1 MTKRPPGGFRRAR
14 SVRERGREPGGTDG
28 GAAPGLPAP
37 GRSVPSA
44 WPLDLFSPAA
54 MARADAASSVSVERL
69 MEAAGLAVA
78 REAAARFRG
87 ARVLVLAG
95 PGNNGGDGYV
105 AARRLEEAGWGVAVA
120 ALAPPR
126 PGGPAEAAAARWRGP
141 VVPFEPAEAARAGLV
156 IDALLGA
163 APSRPLP
170 GGALAVLRAAGGPV
184 LAVDVPSGLDGA
196 TGQPLGEVVGA
207 AVTVTFARLK
217 PGHLLLPGRTLC
229 GELVLADIG
238 LPEAALAEALAGD
251 EPRSFRNA
259 PGLWRLPAPEVGGHK
274 YHRGHVVVA
283 GGAMP
288 GAARLAASAAR
299 RAGAGLVTLAAET
312 PEAATAF
319 LTGEP
324 GIIVAG
330 PPVRPLLEDARRGT
344 WVIGPGLAPDRDT
357 RKLLDAAI
365 WAGRTIVADAGTLGA
380 CAGRPDALR
389 GAAVLTPHAGEFTRI
404 FGEPGPDRLAAA
416 RDAAWRT
423 GVVVVL
429 KGPDTVIA
437 APDGRAAI
445 NHNAPPSLATAGTGD
460 VLAGTLGGLLAQGMA
475 PFEAACAAVWLQGAA
490 VPAGPGVVA
499 EDVVAGLPAALRA
512 AGRGFDRG

>member
-1 MTKRPPGGFRRAR
+1 MRVTR
-14 SVRERGREPGGTDG
+14 
-28 GAAPGLPAP
+28 GAAALP
-37 GRSVPSA
+37 
-44 WPLDLFSPAA
+44 WPIDLLSPAA
-54 MARADAASSVSVERL
+54 MARADAASAVPVDRL
-69 MEAAGLAVA
+69 MEAAGEAVA
-78 REAAARFRG
+78 RAVTARFRPR
-87 ARVLVLAG
+87 RVLVLVG

-105 AARRLEEAGWGVAVA
+105 AARRLERAGWGVSVA
-120 ALAPPR
+120 TMAPPR
-126 PGGPAEAAAARWRGP
+126 PGGPAARAAGRWRGP

-163 APSRPLP
+163 APSRPLEDE
-170 GGALAVLRAAGGPV
+170 AVAVLRAAGGPI

-196 TGQPLGEVVGA
+196 TGQALGEVAAA

-217 PGHLLLPGRTLC
+217 PGHLLLPGRLLC

-238 LPEAALAEALAGD
+238 LPEAALAAALAG
-251 EPRSFRNA
+251 EEGRSFRNA
-259 PGLWRLPAPEVGGHK
+259 PGLWRPPALEVEGHK
-274 YHRGHVVVA
+274 YRRGHVVVA

-299 RAGAGLVTLAAET
+299 RAGAGLVTLAAAT
-312 PEAATAF
+312 AEAAAAF
-319 LTGEP
+319 RAGEP
-324 GIIVAG
+324 GAIVAD
-330 PPVRPLLEDARRGT
+330 PPVRPLLQDERRGI
-344 WVIGPGLAPDRDT
+344 WVIGPGLPPDEAT

-365 WAGRTIVADAGTLGA
+365 WAGRTIVADAGALGA
-380 CAGRPDALR
+380 CAGQPDALR
-389 GAAVLTPHAGEFTRI
+389 GAAVLTPHSGEFARI
-404 FGEPGPDRLAAA
+404 FGEAGPDRLSAA

-460 VLAGTLGGLLAQGMA
+460 VLAGTLGGLLAQGMP

-490 VPAGPGVVA
+490 VPDAPGVVA
-499 EDVVAGLPAALRA
+499 EDVIAGLPAALRA
-512 AGRGFDRG
+512 AAGG